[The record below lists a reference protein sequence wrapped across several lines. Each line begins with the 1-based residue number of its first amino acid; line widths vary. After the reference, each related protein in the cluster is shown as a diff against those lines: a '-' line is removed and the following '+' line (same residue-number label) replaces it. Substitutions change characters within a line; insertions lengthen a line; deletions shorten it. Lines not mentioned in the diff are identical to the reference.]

1 MTTLIRML
9 LAAAAGLAAPATLA
23 AQCTPDV
30 LVAYYSLTGHT
41 RQLADAVAAGAREAG
56 GRVHLQPVDSVALDV
71 LLAADAV
78 IVGSPVTNATM
89 APAVQQF
96 LMRWPHASGAM
107 RDKLGAAFVAGGG
120 LSAGEETAQLAI
132 LQAMLVHGMVV
143 LGGAD
148 WMSAFG
154 ASAVTEEEPFDS
166 PGAVAAQFLAK
177 ARGLGERVAR
187 VAARLRCGG

>member
-1 MTTLIRML
+1 MVVLIRML
-9 LAAAAGLAAPATLA
+9 LAASVTAPATLA

-56 GRVHLQPVDSVALDV
+56 GRVHLHSVDSVALDV

-78 IVGSPVTNATM
+78 ILGSPVTNATM
-89 APAVQQF
+89 APAVQEF
-96 LMRWPHASGAM
+96 IMRWPHASGAM

-154 ASAVTEEEPFDS
+154 ASAVTDEPPFG
-166 PGAVAAQFLAK
+166 PTGAVAPSFLTK
-177 ARGLGERVAR
+177 AHGLGARVAR
-187 VAARLRCGG
+187 VAARWRCGG